1 MFGYIKGMLAEIDEG
16 SVTVDVNGI
25 GIQILVG
32 AGLIGRMPAMGSEVK
47 IYTYTY
53 VKEDAFSLFGF
64 GSKEE
69 LELFKKL
76 ITVSGI
82 GPKGGLALLSTLEPS
97 EIRFAIYSAD
107 IKTISRVPG
116 IGKKTAERLIL
127 ELKDKISLDMP
138 SGSEGVSLL
147 AGNETA
153 AAQDLMNNQ
162 KDAVEALV
170 ALGYSATEAARA
182 VRECAPDESMSADEI
197 LKKSLRFLL

>member
-32 AGLIGRMPAMGSEVK
+32 AGLIGRLPAMGSEVK

-127 ELKDKISLDMP
+127 ELKDKVSLDMP
-138 SGSEGVSLL
+138 SGAEGLSLMTPDSGASE
-147 AGNETA
+147 
-153 AAQDLMNNQ
+153 LMSNQ

-170 ALGYSATEAARA
+170 ALGYSATESARA
-182 VRECAPDESMSADEI
+182 VRECNPDESMSADEI
-197 LKKSLRFLL
+197 LKRSLRFLL